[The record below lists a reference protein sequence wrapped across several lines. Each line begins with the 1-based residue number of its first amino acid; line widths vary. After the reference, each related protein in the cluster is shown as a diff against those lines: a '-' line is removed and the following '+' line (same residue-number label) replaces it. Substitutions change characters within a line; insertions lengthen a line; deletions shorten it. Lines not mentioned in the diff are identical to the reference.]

1 MNKIILGFLG
11 MGSAVILLLIYA
23 VACGSATIIE
33 NNYDTPTAWSAV
45 YGASWFAVLQLLLG
59 INLFYNIFRY
69 KLLALKKLPSFLF
82 HFSFII
88 ILVGAAITRY
98 FGFEGVVHIRNGQS
112 TDELWTS
119 AVYLQ
124 LIADDGKNL
133 YKDSEKKHISLKGD
147 NYFSM
152 NVDINGKKATYK
164 YKDFIHSADFTFA
177 NSEDGEPIINL
188 IVSGNGNSNE
198 LVLEN
203 NSSNIING
211 VEFTFNKEPNN
222 DKFVKFILK
231 DNKWFLTS
239 NDEISYFIMSENKKG
254 NFEPNSINE
263 FKEMR
268 LYTVK
273 DTNFS
278 PKFISTSASKKLVS
292 MQGGSD
298 AMIGELEFNGEK
310 KDVPLF
316 TNGRVYS
323 TNIGGVEF
331 VTKAGSLKHT
341 MPFVMHLNAFK
352 LERYPGSNSPMS
364 YSSDVTIFDKD
375 GNKIMDYLIYM
386 NNVLDFNGHRFFQS
400 SYDMD
405 ERGTILSVNKDPGKM
420 PTYIGYFLLGLG
432 FFLNLI
438 NPYSRFR
445 KLANLVNAE
454 AIKNFCVIFA
464 IALIF
469 CGLDLK
475 AENTPNIDKNHA
487 KELSSLLVQSMDG
500 RIKPFDTIGYE
511 VLNKIHR
518 KASFNGMNPA
528 EVMLS
533 MMLNSDYWQEVP
545 LIVISNKELKKLLGI
560 DENAKYAKFSDFFT
574 TGSDG
579 KLTYKLTKT
588 VELTNRKNPAIRGMF
603 DKDVIKVD
611 ERVNILYM
619 VFMGEI
625 FRIFPKIEDPNN
637 TWYSPATAIMS
648 FPKEESNN
656 VAMILQNYFR
666 SIIDAQASGN
676 WNEADQALAK
686 LKDYQSRHGKDIII
700 EKQKI
705 QAELLLNKY
714 NIFDRLSPFYLI
726 SGFILLATIFI
737 KMVRTKTNVKYL
749 FKFVYFL
756 NLILFL
762 ALSVGLAIRWYV
774 AGHAPW
780 SNAYE
785 SLIYVAWA
793 MALSGLIFAK
803 KSPVTIALTSIL
815 TGITL
820 FVAHLSWLDP
830 QITTL
835 VPVLNSYWLTIHV
848 SIITA
853 SYGFLGLCALL
864 GIFVLI
870 LMCFQGKKENQEISR
885 NILEAT
891 RINEMSMIF
900 GISLLTL
907 GNFLGGVWA
916 NESWGRYW
924 GWDSKETWALISII
938 TYAVVLHLRFI
949 PKFNNQYAFGV
960 ASAFAYWV
968 IIMTY
973 FGVNFYLSGMHSYA
987 AGDPVP
993 VPDFV
998 GIIATIMIII
1008 ALVATKGIKFAKK
1021 L

>member
-1 MNKIILGFLG
+1 MNKIISGFLG
-11 MGSAVILLLIYA
+11 MGSAITMLLIYA
-23 VACGSATIIE
+23 VSCGTATIIE

-45 YGASWFAVLQLLLG
+45 YGATWFALLQLLLG
-59 INLFYNIFRY
+59 INLLYNIFRY
-69 KLLALKKLPSFLF
+69 KLITLKKLPSFLF

-88 ILVGAAITRY
+88 ILIGAGITRY
-98 FGFEGVVHIRNGQS
+98 FGFEGVVHIRNGES

-133 YKDSEKKHISLKGD
+133 YQDNEEKHISLKGD
-147 NYFSM
+147 NDFSM
-152 NVDINGKKATYK
+152 SVDVNGKKATYK
-164 YKDFIHSADFTFA
+164 YKDYIRSADFAFTD
-177 NSEDGEPIINL
+177 SKDGKPVINL
-188 IVSGNGNSNE
+188 IISGNGSSNE
-198 LVLEN
+198 LVLEDN
-203 NSSNIING
+203 TSNIIDG
-211 VEFTFNKEPNN
+211 IEFAFNKEPNS
-222 DKFVKFILK
+222 DKFVKFTLK
-231 DNKWFLTS
+231 DDKWLFTS
-239 NDEISYFIMSENKKG
+239 NEQISYFTMSENAKDS
-254 NFEPNSINE
+254 FDANSINE
-263 FKEMR
+263 FKTMR
-268 LYTVK
+268 LYTVSGI
-273 DTNFS
+273 NFA
-278 PKFISTSASKKLVS
+278 PKFLSKSASKKLVS
-292 MQGGSD
+292 VDGGND

-310 KDVPLF
+310 QDVPLF
-316 TNGRVYS
+316 TNGKVYS
-323 TNIGGVEF
+323 THVGGVEF

-352 LERYPGSNSPMS
+352 LDRYPGSNSPMS
-364 YSSDVTIFDKD
+364 YSSDITIFDKN

-405 ERGTILSVNKDPGKM
+405 ERGTILSVNKDPGKI

-438 NPYSRFR
+438 SPYSRFR
-445 KLANLVNAE
+445 KLANLVNSE
-454 AIKNFCVIFA
+454 ATKTLSLMFA
-464 IALIF
+464 IFLAF
-469 CGLDLK
+469 TGVNLK
-475 AENTPNIDKNHA
+475 ASDVPSIDKNHA
-487 KELSSLLVQSMDG
+487 KELSSLLVQSVDG
-500 RIKPFDTIGYE
+500 RIKPFDTVGYE
-511 VLNKIHR
+511 VLNKIYR
-518 KASFNGMNPA
+518 SSSFNGMSPT

-533 MMLNSDYWQEVP
+533 MMLNSDYWQEAP
-545 LIVISNKELKKLLGI
+545 LIAISNKELKKLLGV

-574 TGSDG
+574 ISDG
-579 KLTYKLTKT
+579 KMSYKLAKT
-588 VELTNRKNPAIRGMF
+588 VELTNRKNPATRGMF

-625 FRIFPKIEDPNN
+625 FRIFPKIDDPNN
-637 TWYSPATAIMS
+637 TWYSPAAAIMS
-648 FPKEESNN
+648 FPKEESNQ
-656 VAMILQNYFR
+656 VASILQNYFR
-666 SIIDAQASGN
+666 SIIYAQSSGDWKQANDALN
-676 WNEADQALAK
+676 V
-686 LKDYQSRHGKDIII
+686 LKEYQSKYGASILID
-700 EKQKI
+700 QKKI
-705 QAELLLNKY
+705 DMELLLNKY

-726 SGFILLATIFI
+726 SGLILLAVVFI
-737 KMVRTKTNVKYL
+737 KMVRPKTNVLYP
-749 FKFVYFL
+749 FRFVYFL
-756 NLILFL
+756 NLVLFL
-762 ALSVGLAIRWYV
+762 ALTAGLGMRWYV
-774 AGHAPW
+774 SQHAPW

-803 KSPVTIALTSIL
+803 RSPVTIALTSIL
-815 TGITL
+815 TGVTL

-848 SIITA
+848 SVITA

-864 GIFVLI
+864 GIFTLI
-870 LMCFQGKKENQEISR
+870 LMCFQGKKENKEISR

-938 TYAVVLHLRFI
+938 VYAVVLHLRFI
-949 PKFNNQYAFGV
+949 PKLNNQYAFGV
-960 ASAFAYWV
+960 ASSFAYWS

-993 VPDFV
+993 VPNFV
-998 GIIATIMIII
+998 GIIATVMIII
-1008 ALVATKGIKFAKK
+1008 TLIASRGIKFAKK